1 MALVVIRVPEE
12 TSVLRPQ
19 HWQKVAKSTHLLQRL
34 FERPCR
40 GILDGDRHLF
50 LAFYGFKRHDEHIYQ
65 QDLLE
70 ILAGF
75 ASSCQPVH
83 QRVASQVKTFATCEG
98 GVAVLTRTFRQWMSV
113 SGRAFVE
120 GLARYDTHKPM
131 TS

>member
-19 HWQKVAKSTHLLQRL
+19 HWLKVAKSTHLLQRL

-50 LAFYGFKRHDEHIYQ
+50 LAFYGFKRHDEHVSQ

-70 ILAGF
+70 ILASF
-75 ASSCQPVH
+75 ASSGQPV
-83 QRVASQVKTFATCEG
+83 QGGITGEPFATHVKG
-98 GVAVLTRTFRQWMSV
+98 RHAVLTRTFRPWMSV
-113 SGRAFVE
+113 SGRAFSE
-120 GLARYDTHKPM
+120 EHTQCIIYDAMVP
-131 TS
+131 

>member
-1 MALVVIRVPEE
+1 MNTLLLLVPCQIN
-12 TSVLRPQ
+12 
-19 HWQKVAKSTHLLQRL
+19 L
-34 FERPCR
+34 FISSRGSFSDHDPACDHDILEGERY
-40 GILDGDRHLF
+40 LF
-50 LAFYGFKRHDEHIYQ
+50 LAFHGSKRHDEHISQ